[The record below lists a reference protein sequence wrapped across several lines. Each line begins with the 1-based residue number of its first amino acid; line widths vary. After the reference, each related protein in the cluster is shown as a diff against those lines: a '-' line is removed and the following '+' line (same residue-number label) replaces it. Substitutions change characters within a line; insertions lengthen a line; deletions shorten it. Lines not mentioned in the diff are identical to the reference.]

1 MCVLKMLLI
10 SFSMALTHAW
20 FASFVFSPSYKNI
33 KCVCATI
40 IAAVE
45 FTAKEGLLL
54 WCQRKTRPYNNV
66 HIANFDLR

>member
-1 MCVLKMLLI
+1 
-10 SFSMALTHAW
+10 MALTHAW
-20 FASFVFSPSYKNI
+20 FATFFFHLYKYKQKI
-33 KCVCATI
+33 CVRLSTF
-40 IAAVE
+40 AASAE